1 MSDICARYAEEN
13 TREALSGSARILS
26 TLLGNLAREDTPKFR
41 RVNLQNA
48 KIQQSVAARHAMAVL
63 EAAGFESVEGGA
75 AMESKLPGD
84 QASARAAQ
92 LAAALDT
99 ALSACANASFALRLS
114 LPHGGAG
121 VRACA
126 YADEGRTL
134 LTGATD
140 NLVRVWPSAPPLGG
154 DPAPC
159 AVLAAHESVRG
170 TAGVQALLPLP
181 GGEVASAG
189 RDGKVCVWD
198 ASDTAGRGAV
208 QPAPLAVLRGHGD
221 GRGQEVSNKTNIV
234 ALSHAG
240 RLVSAG
246 WDRTARV
253 WPPRAA
259 GSPAGGEGECF
270 PCAFGP
276 QRYSAMP
283 TMVQSSA
290 NTMSQSVSLIMSAR
304 RSIRLI
310 RLDERVRTDSISFC
324 VWTAPVS
331 CSRCTPRVSMMSA
344 PTCCVSATVRCVS
357 FSCCRPRV
365 PAPGTASRGCG
376 SIDVAA
382 GMA

>member
-121 VRACA
+121 VRACT

-221 GRGQEVSNKTNIV
+221 GRGQEASNKTHISSRCRTLGAAEEPSRSRLGVQQDQHRRAV
-234 ALSHAG
+234 A
-240 RLVSAG
+240 R
-246 WDRTARV
+246 W
-253 WPPRAA
+253 
-259 GSPAGGEGECF
+259 PAG
-270 PCAFGP
+270 
-276 QRYSAMP
+276 
-283 TMVQSSA
+283 
-290 NTMSQSVSLIMSAR
+290 
-304 RSIRLI
+304 
-310 RLDERVRTDSISFC
+310 
-324 VWTAPVS
+324 
-331 CSRCTPRVSMMSA
+331 
-344 PTCCVSATVRCVS
+344 
-357 FSCCRPRV
+357 
-365 PAPGTASRGCG
+365 
-376 SIDVAA
+376 
-382 GMA
+382 